1 MIYGSRRIS
10 RASVIAQP
18 DKTRIAEVAP
28 GVQSLTRSER
38 ELWLQ
43 SDRVRGRV
51 KNIPP
56 TASRNLGWRCGFAAS
71 VVFDRIADGRILGI
85 SIRLLVNVGK
95 CIGFWQHQ
103 RPYFVTN

>member
-51 KNIPP
+51 LDLALSRDLPDS
-56 TASRNLGWRCGFAAS
+56 ASQK
-71 VVFDRIADGRILGI
+71 D
-85 SIRLLVNVGK
+85 
-95 CIGFWQHQ
+95 
-103 RPYFVTN
+103 